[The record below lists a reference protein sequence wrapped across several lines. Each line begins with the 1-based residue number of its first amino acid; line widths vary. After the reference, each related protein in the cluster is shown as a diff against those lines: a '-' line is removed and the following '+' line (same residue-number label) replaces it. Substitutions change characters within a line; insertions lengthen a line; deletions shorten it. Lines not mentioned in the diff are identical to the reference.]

1 MSLETKDKI
10 LNALKDF
17 SKGKLFDNSIALFKA
32 LGYKTERQ
40 NKLSRNNYKG
50 FLEEIPGASQNLNSN
65 KALTYNWLSIELL
78 FQLTQTEMSRQ
89 SFLFDT
95 GKVDNTIIEAY
106 LFFAIE
112 LKEIDYT
119 RTQLSDIT
127 RELNKV
133 FSMPV
138 MVLFKHGK
146 TLTLSVI
153 KRRLHKR
160 DGSKDVLEKITLI
173 KDINIA
179 EPHRA
184 HIEILYDLSFDKLQS
199 DYEFRNFVEL
209 HNAWQKTLDSSEL
222 NKRFYKELAN
232 WYFWAV
238 DNVEFPDDVEK
249 DREKRNST
257 NVIRMLTRLIFV
269 WFLKEKDNLIP
280 DELFDK
286 KKLDK
291 LLDYKDKNNST
302 YYKAILQN
310 LFFATLNTEMNKDVP
325 DNRTFIKRQF
335 GIQEFYRYE
344 RFFKDKEAAL
354 KLFENIPF
362 LNGGL
367 FENLDKY
374 VGEANEQRIDCFSNN
389 RKNEERLSVPD
400 FLFFETEKSY
410 DKLNKIYDTNNKK
423 YVVRGLLE
431 ILNKYKFTIHENT
444 PIEEEIALD
453 PELLGK
459 VFENLLASY
468 NEETKTT
475 ARKLTGSFYT
485 PREVVNYMVEESLI
499 AYLLPVI
506 TRNEKNN
513 SDDKINWALSNTNE
527 ERIRDLFSYN
537 ENEPDFSEQE
547 KSILIE
553 AIDNCKIIDPACGS
567 GAFPM
572 GILHKIVFILGKLDP
587 HNERWMQRQI
597 DKVYEIPDTTLHDNL
612 KTEIE
617 KAFNENFNDYGRK
630 LYLIENCIYGV
641 DIQPIAVQIAK
652 LRFFISLI
660 VDQKVNRKAK
670 NLGIR
675 PLPNLE
681 TKFVAGNT
689 LIGIERPHQ
698 MSLRNAEID
707 VKEKQL
713 RDVRERHFNARTPA
727 TKKKYRERDKE
738 LRKELANLLE
748 SDGFK
753 PEATRLMASWDPY
766 DQNKFAGFFDSEWM
780 FGLQKG
786 FDVVIGNPPYI
797 SIANL
802 PANTST
808 ELSKQ
813 NYDTFSKGA
822 DLYCLFYERGLKI
835 LKPNGILTYISS
847 NRFCFTNYGDRLREY
862 LSNRNITELIN
873 FNEIDVFESAN
884 VGSIVAVIQNSKPD
898 SNPILIFEAKS
909 VDAISKIH
917 SEKKYSSKEY
927 YKKDQWSFDENHI
940 QKLKKTIESK
950 GVGFAKR
957 KGILINRGVTTGAN
971 AIFIIPTSIKEKLC
985 DEHPSSEEIIKP
997 VLRGRDVKRY
1007 YLQWTGD
1014 WIIFTRRGTN
1024 IEKYPAIKK
1033 YLYQFKNELE
1043 PGVGRKQGN
1052 YKWFEIQDNTAFYPE
1067 FEKRKLI
1074 WTRLSNVNAFAIST
1088 EKEFSLDSTSF
1099 AVGENLEYLSS
1110 VLNSKIAFFYFKLG
1124 SVIWGK
1130 DGIKWFGKYFDSI
1143 PIPVISKEEQKP
1155 FENLVNYILLAHEL
1169 LNSESKREIITKQ
1182 FEEVIDGMVNELFFE
1197 SSIKEANASIIDL
1210 VKNQITDISGVKGK
1224 VEKQKL
1230 IEMVYKK
1237 ISEPNSEIRNRIIK
1251 QNIAVE
1257 EIKLINQNLNLQAGD
1272 YSEDIDS
1279 EF

>member
-10 LNALKDF
+10 QNALKDF
-17 SKGKLFDNSIALFKA
+17 SKGKLFDNSIGLFKA

-40 NKLSRNNYKG
+40 SKLSRNNYKG
-50 FLEEIPGASQNLNSN
+50 FLEEIPGAPQNLNAT
-65 KALTYNWLSIELL
+65 KALTANWLSIELL

-138 MVLFKHGK
+138 MVLFKHDK

-199 DYEFRNFVEL
+199 DFEFRNFVEL

-280 DELFDK
+280 DELFNK

-367 FENLDKY
+367 FENLDKN

-410 DKLNKIYDTNNKK
+410 DKLNKIYDTSNKK

-485 PREVVNYMVEESLI
+485 PREVVNYMVEESLM
-499 AYLLPVI
+499 AYLNNYLA
-506 TRNEKNN
+506 EKNIEN
-513 SDDKINWALSNTNE
+513 LEAKL
-527 ERIRDLFSYN
+527 RDLFSYN
-537 ENEPDFSEQE
+537 ENEPQFTE
-547 KSILIE
+547 KEKNILIE
-553 AIDNCKIIDPACGS
+553 AIDTCKIVDPACGS
-567 GAFPM
+567 GAYPM
-572 GILHKIVFILGKLDP
+572 GILHKMVFILGKLDQ

-597 DKVYEIPDTTLHDNL
+597 DKVYDIPDTTLHENL
-612 KTEIE
+612 KAEIE

-689 LIGIERPHQ
+689 LIGIERPKH
-698 MSLRNAEID
+698 MSLRNSAID
-707 VKEKQL
+707 DKEKLL

-727 TKKKYRERDKE
+727 TKKKYREKDKE
-738 LRKELANLLE
+738 LRKELADLLE

-766 DQNKFAGFFDSEWM
+766 DQNKSAGFFDNEWM
-780 FGLQKG
+780 YGITKG
-786 FDVVIGNPPYI
+786 FDIIIGNPPYV
-797 SIANL
+797 SI
-802 PANTST
+802 
-808 ELSKQ
+808 Q
-813 NYDTFSKGA
+813 RMDDTDALRKGKFETFEKTG
-822 DLYCLFYERGLKI
+822 DLYSLFYEQGINLLK
-835 LKPNGILTYISS
+835 NGGTLCYITS
-847 NRFCFTNYGDRLREY
+847 NKWINANYGK
-862 LSNRNITELIN
+862 STRNFFITKTNPLVLID
-873 FNEIDVFESAN
+873 FAKVKIFESATVFVN
-884 VGSIVAVIQNSKPD
+884 ILLTQKAKNHNQLLACAIEGDKIPEGDLRDYFDNNKFELKNLDDGIWKVSNAAANITNAVIEQ
-898 SNPILIFEAKS
+898 
-909 VDAISKIH
+909 
-917 SEKKYSSKEY
+917 
-927 YKKDQWSFDENHI
+927 
-940 QKLKKTIESK
+940 
-950 GVGFAKR
+950 
-957 KGILINRGVTTGAN
+957 KGIALSKWKDITIFRGITSGYNDAFH
-971 AIFIIPTSIKEKLC
+971 ISSIQRDSFIEKNKQS
-985 DEHPSSEEIIKP
+985 DSIIKP
-997 VLRGRDVKRY
+997 ILRGKDIKR
-1007 YLQWTGD
+1007 W
-1014 WIIFTRRGTN
+1014 N
-1024 IEKYPAIKK
+1024 
-1033 YLYQFKNELE
+1033 YQFADWYIL
-1043 PGVGRKQGN
+1043 
-1052 YKWFEIQDNTAFYPE
+1052 NTHNGLKGKLNRVDVVKDYPE
-1067 FEKRKLI
+1067 IYKHLKTFLPEVQERQDQGFH
-1074 WTRLSNVNAFAIST
+1074 WTNLRDCAFLLEFDEPKIVWIEISDRANYAYDESGMFLT
-1088 EKEFSLDSTSF
+1088 NSAYFMTGKHLKYIL
-1099 AVGENLEYLSS
+1099 A
-1110 VLNSKIAFFYFKLG
+1110 VLNSKVADYYFIQITATIAGGRKRYTGQYVERVPVPQIAEKEEEPFNKVVDYILFLKSGETNQEVRQACNYFESILETMVYELYFEDEVKVAGCEIIKHVKKLPVLKSSKQALEQLLAIYKETSDKDNPIRNSVFYVNK
-1124 SVIWGK
+1124 
-1130 DGIKWFGKYFDSI
+1130 
-1143 PIPVISKEEQKP
+1143 IPVIQ
-1155 FENLVNYILLAHEL
+1155 
-1169 LNSESKREIITKQ
+1169 EIEDS
-1182 FEEVIDGMVNELFFE
+1182 F
-1197 SSIKEANASIIDL
+1197 S
-1210 VKNQITDISGVKGK
+1210 KGK
-1224 VEKQKL
+1224 
-1230 IEMVYKK
+1230 
-1237 ISEPNSEIRNRIIK
+1237 
-1251 QNIAVE
+1251 
-1257 EIKLINQNLNLQAGD
+1257 
-1272 YSEDIDS
+1272 
-1279 EF
+1279 

>member
-10 LNALKDF
+10 QNALKDF
-17 SKGKLFDNSIALFKA
+17 SKGKLFDNSIGLFKA

-40 NKLSRNNYKG
+40 SKLSRNNYKG
-50 FLEEIPGASQNLNSN
+50 FLEEIPGAPQNLNAT
-65 KALTYNWLSIELL
+65 KALTANWLSIELL

-138 MVLFKHGK
+138 MVLFKHDK

-199 DYEFRNFVEL
+199 DFEFRNFVEL

-280 DELFDK
+280 DELFNK

-367 FENLDKY
+367 FENLDKN

-410 DKLNKIYDTNNKK
+410 DKLNKIYDTSNKK

-485 PREVVNYMVEESLI
+485 PREVVNYMVEESLM
-499 AYLLPVI
+499 AYLNNYLA
-506 TRNEKNN
+506 EKNIEN
-513 SDDKINWALSNTNE
+513 LEAKL
-527 ERIRDLFSYN
+527 RDLFSYN
-537 ENEPDFSEQE
+537 ENEPQFTE
-547 KSILIE
+547 KEKNILIE
-553 AIDNCKIIDPACGS
+553 AIDTCKIVDPACGS
-567 GAFPM
+567 GAYPM
-572 GILHKIVFILGKLDP
+572 GILHKMVFILGKLDQ

-597 DKVYEIPDTTLHDNL
+597 DKVYDIPDTTLHENL
-612 KTEIE
+612 KAEIE

-689 LIGIERPHQ
+689 LIGIERPKQ
-698 MSLRNAEID
+698 MSLRNSAID
-707 VKEKQL
+707 DKEKLL

-727 TKKKYRERDKE
+727 TKKKYREKDKE
-738 LRKELANLLE
+738 LRKELADLLE

-766 DQNKFAGFFDSEWM
+766 DQNKSAGFFDNEWM
-780 FGLQKG
+780 YGITKG
-786 FDVVIGNPPYI
+786 FDIIIGNPPYV
-797 SIANL
+797 SI
-802 PANTST
+802 
-808 ELSKQ
+808 Q
-813 NYDTFSKGA
+813 RMDDTDALRKGKFETFEKTG
-822 DLYCLFYERGLKI
+822 DLYSLFYEQGINLLK
-835 LKPNGILTYISS
+835 NGGTLCYITS
-847 NRFCFTNYGDRLREY
+847 NKWINANYGK
-862 LSNRNITELIN
+862 STRNFFITKTNPLVLID
-873 FNEIDVFESAN
+873 FAKVKIFESATVFVN
-884 VGSIVAVIQNSKPD
+884 ILLTQKAKNHNQLLACAIEGDKIPEGDLRDYFDNNKFELKNLDDGIWKVSNAAANITNAVIEQ
-898 SNPILIFEAKS
+898 
-909 VDAISKIH
+909 
-917 SEKKYSSKEY
+917 
-927 YKKDQWSFDENHI
+927 
-940 QKLKKTIESK
+940 
-950 GVGFAKR
+950 
-957 KGILINRGVTTGAN
+957 KGIALSKWKDITIFRGITSGYNDAFH
-971 AIFIIPTSIKEKLC
+971 ISSIQRDSFIEKNKQS
-985 DEHPSSEEIIKP
+985 DSIIKP
-997 VLRGRDVKRY
+997 ILRGKDIKR
-1007 YLQWTGD
+1007 W
-1014 WIIFTRRGTN
+1014 N
-1024 IEKYPAIKK
+1024 
-1033 YLYQFKNELE
+1033 YQFADWYIL
-1043 PGVGRKQGN
+1043 
-1052 YKWFEIQDNTAFYPE
+1052 NTHNGLKGKLNRVDVVKDYPE
-1067 FEKRKLI
+1067 IYKHLKTFLPEVQERQDQGFH
-1074 WTRLSNVNAFAIST
+1074 WTNLRDCAFLLEFDEPKIVWIEISDRANYAYDESGMFLT
-1088 EKEFSLDSTSF
+1088 NSAYFMTGKHLKYIL
-1099 AVGENLEYLSS
+1099 A
-1110 VLNSKIAFFYFKLG
+1110 VLNSKVADYYFIQITATIAGGRKRYTGQYVERVPVPQIAEKEEEPFNKVVDYILFLKSGETNQEVRQACNYFESILETMVYELYFEDEVKVAGCEIIKHVKKLPVLKSSKQALEQLLAIYKETSDKDNPIRNSVFYVNK
-1124 SVIWGK
+1124 
-1130 DGIKWFGKYFDSI
+1130 
-1143 PIPVISKEEQKP
+1143 IPVIQ
-1155 FENLVNYILLAHEL
+1155 
-1169 LNSESKREIITKQ
+1169 EIEDS
-1182 FEEVIDGMVNELFFE
+1182 F
-1197 SSIKEANASIIDL
+1197 S
-1210 VKNQITDISGVKGK
+1210 KGK
-1224 VEKQKL
+1224 
-1230 IEMVYKK
+1230 
-1237 ISEPNSEIRNRIIK
+1237 
-1251 QNIAVE
+1251 
-1257 EIKLINQNLNLQAGD
+1257 
-1272 YSEDIDS
+1272 
-1279 EF
+1279 

>member
-10 LNALKDF
+10 QNALKDF
-17 SKGKLFDNSIALFKA
+17 SKGKLFDNSIGLFKA

-40 NKLSRNNYKG
+40 SKLSRNNYKG
-50 FLEEIPGASQNLNSN
+50 FLEEIPGASQNLNAT
-65 KALTYNWLSIELL
+65 KALTDNWLSVELL

-199 DYEFRNFVEL
+199 DFEFRNFVEL

-280 DELFDK
+280 DDLFNK

-325 DNRTFIKRQF
+325 DNRTFVKRQF

-354 KLFENIPF
+354 QLFENIPF

-367 FENLDKY
+367 FENLDKN

-410 DKLNKIYDTNNKK
+410 DKLNKIYDTSNKK

-485 PREVVNYMVEESLI
+485 PREVVNYMVEESLM
-499 AYLLPVI
+499 AYLNNYLV
-506 TRNEKNN
+506 EK
-513 SDDKINWALSNTNE
+513 KIENLEAKL
-527 ERIRDLFSYN
+527 RDLFSYN
-537 ENEPDFSEQE
+537 ENEPQFTE
-547 KSILIE
+547 KEKNILIE
-553 AIDNCKIIDPACGS
+553 AIDTCKIVDPACGS
-567 GAFPM
+567 GAYPM
-572 GILHKIVFILGKLDP
+572 GILHKMVFILGKLDQ

-597 DKVYEIPDTTLHDNL
+597 DKVYDIPDTTLHENL
-612 KTEIE
+612 KAEIE

-689 LIGIERPHQ
+689 LIGIERPKQ
-698 MSLRNAEID
+698 MSLRNSAID
-707 VKEKQL
+707 DKEKLL

-738 LRKELANLLE
+738 LRKELADLLE

-766 DQNKFAGFFDSEWM
+766 DQNKSAGFFDNEWM
-780 FGLQKG
+780 YGITKG
-786 FDVVIGNPPYI
+786 FDIIIGNPPYV
-797 SIANL
+797 SIQLMDETDAL
-802 PANTST
+802 RKGKF
-808 ELSKQ
+808 E
-813 NYDTFSKGA
+813 TFEKTG
-822 DLYCLFYERGLKI
+822 DLYSLFYEQGINLLK
-835 LKPNGILTYISS
+835 NGGTLCYITS
-847 NRFCFTNYGDRLREY
+847 NKWINANYGKSTRNFFITKTNPLVLIDFAKVKIFESATVFVNILLTQKAKNHNQLLACAIEGDKIPEGDLREY
-862 LSNRNITELIN
+862 FDNNKFELKNLDDGIWKVSNAEANIT
-873 FNEIDVFESAN
+873 
-884 VGSIVAVIQNSKPD
+884 
-898 SNPILIFEAKS
+898 
-909 VDAISKIH
+909 
-917 SEKKYSSKEY
+917 
-927 YKKDQWSFDENHI
+927 
-940 QKLKKTIESK
+940 
-950 GVGFAKR
+950 
-957 KGILINRGVTTGAN
+957 N
-971 AIFIIPTSIKEKLC
+971 AIIEEKGTILKDWKDVKLYAGIKSGLNDAFHITSEQRDFFVKENKKS
-985 DEHPSSEEIIKP
+985 DSIIKP
-997 VLRGRDVKRY
+997 LLRGKDIKR
-1007 YLQWTGD
+1007 W
-1014 WIIFTRRGTN
+1014 N
-1024 IEKYPAIKK
+1024 
-1033 YLYQFKNELE
+1033 YQFADWYIL
-1043 PGVGRKQGN
+1043 
-1052 YKWFEIQDNTAFYPE
+1052 NTHNGLKGKINRVDVVKDYPE
-1067 FEKRKLI
+1067 IYEHLKTFVPEVQERQDQGFHWTNLRDCAFLLEFEYPKI
-1074 WTRLSNVNAFAIST
+1074 VWIEISDRANYAYDESGMFLT
-1088 EKEFSLDSTSF
+1088 NSAYFMTGKHLKYIL
-1099 AVGENLEYLSS
+1099 A
-1110 VLNSKIAFFYFKLG
+1110 VLNSKVADYYFFQITATIAGGRKRYTGQYVERVPVPQIAEKEEEPFNKVVDYILFLKSGETNQEVRQACNYFESILETMVYELYFEDAVKAAGCEIIKYIKTLPVFKSGKQALDQLLSIYKETSDKNNPIRNSVFYVNK
-1124 SVIWGK
+1124 
-1130 DGIKWFGKYFDSI
+1130 
-1143 PIPVISKEEQKP
+1143 IPVIQEIEDSFSK
-1155 FENLVNYILLAHEL
+1155 
-1169 LNSESKREIITKQ
+1169 SK
-1182 FEEVIDGMVNELFFE
+1182 
-1197 SSIKEANASIIDL
+1197 
-1210 VKNQITDISGVKGK
+1210 
-1224 VEKQKL
+1224 
-1230 IEMVYKK
+1230 
-1237 ISEPNSEIRNRIIK
+1237 
-1251 QNIAVE
+1251 
-1257 EIKLINQNLNLQAGD
+1257 
-1272 YSEDIDS
+1272 
-1279 EF
+1279 

>member
-10 LNALKDF
+10 QNALKDF
-17 SKGKLFDNSIALFKA
+17 SKGKLFDNSIGLFNA

-40 NKLSRNNYKG
+40 SKLSRNNYKG
-50 FLEEIPGASQNLNSN
+50 FLEEIPGASQNLNAT
-65 KALTYNWLSIELL
+65 KALTDNWLSIELL

-173 KDINIA
+173 KDINIT

-199 DYEFRNFVEL
+199 DFEFRNFVEL

-257 NVIRMLTRLIFV
+257 NVIRLLTRLIFV
-269 WFLKEKDNLIP
+269 WFVKEKDGLIP
-280 DELFDK
+280 DDLFNK

-291 LLDYKDKNNST
+291 ILDYKDKTGST

-325 DNRTFIKRQF
+325 NNRTFIKRQY

-344 RFFKDKEAAL
+344 RFFKDKDAAP

-367 FENLDKY
+367 FENLDKF
-374 VGEANEQRIDCFSNN
+374 VGEPNEQRIDCFSN
-389 RKNEERLSVPD
+389 KKDNEARISVPD
-400 FLFFETEKSY
+400 YLFFETEKEY
-410 DKLNKIYDTNNKK
+410 ENLNKVYDTKGKK
-423 YVVRGLLE
+423 YLVKGLIE

-485 PREVVNYMVEESLI
+485 PRDIVDYMVEESLMK
-499 AYLLPVI
+499 YLENILQAKGVQNVTTKLKDLFKYTANEPQF
-506 TRNEKNN
+506 NEK
-513 SDDKINWALSNTNE
+513 
-527 ERIRDLFSYN
+527 
-537 ENEPDFSEQE
+537 E
-547 KSILIE
+547 KNILIE
-553 AIDNCKIIDPACGS
+553 AIDNCKILDPACGS
-567 GAFPM
+567 GAYPM
-572 GILHKIVFILGKLDP
+572 GILHKMVFILSKLDP

-597 DKVYEIPDTTLHDNL
+597 DKVYEIPDSTLHENL
-612 KTEIE
+612 KSEIE

-660 VDQKVNRKAK
+660 VDQKVNKNGR

-681 TKFVAGNT
+681 TKFVAANT
-689 LIGIERPHQ
+689 LIGIDRPKQ
-698 MSLRNAEID
+698 MTLRNPAID
-707 VKEKQL
+707 QKEVQL
-713 RDVRERHFNARTPA
+713 KDVRERHFNARTPA

-738 LRKELANLLE
+738 LRKELAELLE
-748 SDGFK
+748 QDGFK
-753 PEATRLMASWDPY
+753 PEATELMAGWDPY
-766 DQNKFAGFFDSEWM
+766 DQNKSAGFFDNEWM
-780 FGLQKG
+780 FGLLKG
-786 FDVVIGNPPYI
+786 FDIIIGNPPYV
-797 SIANL
+797 SIQRMEDTRAL
-802 PANTST
+802 KKA
-808 ELSKQ
+808 
-813 NYDTFSKGA
+813 NYDTFEKTG
-822 DLYCLFYERGLKI
+822 DLYSLFYEQGMNLLRD
-835 LKPNGILTYISS
+835 NGILCYITS
-847 NRFCFTNYGDRLREY
+847 NKWINANYGKSTRKYFATKTNPLILIDFAKVKIFESATVFVNILINEKAKNKNQLWACAIQGVHLPETDLREY
-862 LSNRNITELIN
+862 FEANKFELKDLNEGIWKVSNDEANKINSVIDGIGSPLSQWNDVRFFRGITTGLNEAFHIDADKKKLI
-873 FNEIDVFESAN
+873 VS
-884 VGSIVAVIQNSKPD
+884 QNSKSSEYIKPLLRGKD
-898 SNPILIFEAKS
+898 IKRWSYKYEDLYMLFIPWHFPLHKDTGITNASQVAEKNFKS
-909 VDAISKIH
+909 DYPEIYNHLS
-917 SEKKYSSKEY
+917 Y
-927 YKKDQWSFDENHI
+927 YKEALSSRNQTE
-940 QKLKKTIESK
+940 T
-950 GVGFAKR
+950 
-957 KGILINRGVTTGAN
+957 GIRYEWYALQRYGAD
-971 AIFIIPTSIKEKLC
+971 FW
-985 DEHPSSEEIIKP
+985 
-997 VLRGRDVKRY
+997 
-1007 YLQWTGD
+1007 Q
-1014 WIIFTRRGTN
+1014 
-1024 IEKYPAIKK
+1024 
-1033 YLYQFKNELE
+1033 
-1043 PGVGRKQGN
+1043 
-1052 YKWFEIQDNTAFYPE
+1052 E
-1067 FEKRKLI
+1067 FEQPKI
-1074 WTRLSNVNAFAIST
+1074 VWIEISDRANYAYDET
-1088 EKEFSLDSTSF
+1088 GMFLTNSAYFMTGKHLKYIL
-1099 AVGENLEYLSS
+1099 A
-1110 VLNSKIAFFYFKLG
+1110 VLNSKVADYYFFQITATIAGGRKRYTG
-1124 SVIWGK
+1124 QYVERVPVPQIPEK
-1130 DGIKWFGKYFDSI
+1130 D
-1143 PIPVISKEEQKP
+1143 EEP
-1155 FENLVNYILLAHEL
+1155 FNKIVDYILLLKENEHNQEARQAYNYFESVLEAMVYEL
-1169 LNSESKREIITKQ
+1169 YFTDAVKEAGHEIIKHVTKLP
-1182 FEEVIDGMVNELFFE
+1182 N
-1197 SSIKEANASIIDL
+1197 
-1210 VKNQITDISGVKGK
+1210 VKKGK
-1224 VEKQKL
+1224 QAVAHILE
-1230 IEMVYKK
+1230 IYNEVSKK
-1237 ISEPNSEIRNRIIK
+1237 SHPIRNSSFYITSVPVVKEI
-1251 QNIAVE
+1251 E
-1257 EIKLINQNLNLQAGD
+1257 ESFQKASSKG
-1272 YSEDIDS
+1272 
-1279 EF
+1279 

>member
-1 MSLETKDKI
+1 MSTDIKQNI
-10 LNALKDF
+10 STALQGF
-17 SKGKLFDNSIALFKA
+17 SEGNLFDNAIKLFSS

-40 NKLSRNNYKG
+40 SRLSKNTYKG
-50 FLEEIPGASQNLNSN
+50 FIEDFPTASGKMNLK
-65 KALTYNWLSIELL
+65 KALPEQWKAIELL
-78 FQLTQTEMSRQ
+78 FQLTQTEMTRQ

-95 GKVDNTIIEAY
+95 GKVDNAIIEAY

-112 LKEIDYT
+112 LTGSDYT

-133 FSMPV
+133 YSMPV
-138 MVLFKHGK
+138 MVLFKYGNQ
-146 TLTLSVI
+146 LTLSVI
-153 KRRLHKR
+153 KRRLHKK
-160 DGSKDVLEKITLI
+160 DESKDVLEKVTLI
-173 KDINIA
+173 KDISIE

-184 HIEILYDLSFDKLQS
+184 HIEILFDLSFDKLQS
-199 DYEFRNFVEL
+199 DFEFRNFVEL

-280 DELFDK
+280 DELFNK

-325 DNRTFIKRQF
+325 DNRTFVKRQY

-367 FENLDKY
+367 FENLDKN

-410 DKLNKIYDTNNKK
+410 DKLNKIYDTSNKK

-499 AYLLPVI
+499 AYLKNVL
-506 TRNEKNN
+506 TEKGIE
-513 SDDKINWALSNTNE
+513 DVE
-527 ERIRDLFSYN
+527 EKLRDLFSYN
-537 ENEPDFSEQE
+537 ENEPQFTE
-547 KSILIE
+547 KEKNILIE
-553 AIDNCKIIDPACGS
+553 AIDTCKIVDPACGS
-567 GAFPM
+567 GAYPM
-572 GILHKIVFILGKLDP
+572 GILHKMVFILSKLDP

-597 DKVYEIPDTTLHDNL
+597 DKVYDIPDTTLHDNL
-612 KTEIE
+612 IAEIK
-617 KAFNENFNDYGRK
+617 KAFNENYNDYGRK

-681 TKFVAGNT
+681 TKFVAANT
-689 LIGIERPHQ
+689 LIGIERPNQ
-698 MSLRNAEID
+698 LSLRNADID

-713 RDVRERHFNARTPA
+713 HSVRERHFNARTPA

-738 LRKELANLLE
+738 LRKDLADLLE
-748 SDGFK
+748 IDGFK

-786 FDVVIGNPPYI
+786 FDVVIGNPPYGIVFDNKIKEVYESRYPTFKRNNDIYVAFFEASYSLLSKSGILNFITPNTYLNGDYFKVLRNFLREKAIIHQIVDFKNSKIFQDPTVFVSI
-797 SIANL
+797 SILQKAKQIKL
-802 PANTST
+802 PYDSLIKISNEDFT
-808 ELSKQ
+808 ETEQKYFSISEVNDAPFKPSNFLIDKIFSDNNENKYFLMDEMFFVKDVGF
-813 NYDTFSKGA
+813 NYWSIGKGKKR
-822 DLYCLFYERGLKI
+822 DGDSI
-835 LKPNGILTYISS
+835 
-847 NRFCFTNYGDRLREY
+847 GDR
-862 LSNRNITELIN
+862 
-873 FNEIDVFESAN
+873 
-884 VGSIVAVIQNSKPD
+884 
-898 SNPILIFEAKS
+898 ILYSGERKS
-909 VDAISKIH
+909 
-917 SEKKYSSKEY
+917 
-927 YKKDQWSFDENHI
+927 KKDKSF
-940 QKLKKTIESK
+940 LKGK
-950 GVGFAKR
+950 
-957 KGILINRGVTTGAN
+957 
-971 AIFIIPTSIKEKLC
+971 
-985 DEHPSSEEIIKP
+985 
-997 VLRGRDVKRY
+997 
-1007 YLQWTGD
+1007 
-1014 WIIFTRRGTN
+1014 N
-1024 IEKYPAIKK
+1024 IEKYIYSEANN
-1033 YLYQFKNELE
+1033 YLRHDFEDYLE
-1043 PGVGRKQGN
+1043 SGVDVFRYSANFLEVAPKIIYRQTSN
-1052 YKWFEIQDNTAFYPE
+1052 RIIAAVDFEQNLCDKTVHVIVP
-1067 FEKRKLI
+1067 K
-1074 WTRLSNVNAFAIST
+1074 T
-1088 EKEFSLDSTSF
+1088 ESE
-1099 AVGENLEYLSS
+1099 S
-1110 VLNSKIAFFYFKLG
+1110 VLY
-1124 SVIWGK
+1124 
-1130 DGIKWFGKYFDSI
+1130 
-1143 PIPVISKEEQKP
+1143 
-1155 FENLVNYILLAHEL
+1155 LLAL
-1169 LNSESKREIITKQ
+1169 LNSQLFDYFYKDISQELEGRTFAQVKTTYIKKLPVIKLDKQIKAIIENIVFYIIALKKSKNESNNY
-1182 FEEVIDGMVNELFFE
+1182 FERLIDAIVYELYFPESIKAANAEVIE
-1197 SSIKEANASIIDL
+1197 L
-1210 VKNQITDISGVKGK
+1210 VKKQIPS
-1224 VEKQKL
+1224 
-1230 IEMVYKK
+1230 
-1237 ISEPNSEIRNRIIK
+1237 ISEIKDEQEKLKVIEKVFKKLNESNNEIRNRIIK

-1257 EIKLINQNLNLQAGD
+1257 EVKLINQSLSKHAHTADTPEEL
-1272 YSEDIDS
+1272 
-1279 EF
+1279 

>member
-1 MSLETKDKI
+1 MSLEVKI
-10 LNALKDF
+10 SIESAIKGF
-17 SKGKLFDNSIALFKA
+17 SQNSLYDNSISLFKS
-32 LGYKTERQ
+32 LGYKTDRQ
-40 NKLSRNNYKG
+40 SRLRKNSYKG
-50 FLEEIPGASQNLNSN
+50 FINDFPIAEQKLNYKN
-65 KALTYNWLSIELL
+65 ALVDNWDSIELL
-78 FQLTQTEMSRQ
+78 FQITQSEMTRQ

-95 GKVDNTIIEAY
+95 GKIDNTIIEAY

-112 LKEIDYT
+112 LKPKGEEYK
-119 RTQLSDIT
+119 RKELSDIS
-127 RELNKV
+127 REINKV

-138 MVLFKHGK
+138 MILFKYENH
-146 TLTLSVI
+146 LTLSVI

-160 DGSKDVLEKITLI
+160 DESKDVLEKVTLI
-173 KDINIA
+173 KDINI
-179 EPHRA
+179 ETPHRA

-199 DYEFRNFVEL
+199 DFEFRNFVEL
-209 HNAWQKTLDSSEL
+209 HSAWQKTLDSSEL

-238 DNVEFPDDVEK
+238 DTVEFPDEIEK
-249 DREKRNST
+249 NREKRNSI

-280 DELFDK
+280 DELFNK

-291 LLDYKDKNNST
+291 ILDYKDKTGST

-310 LFFATLNTEMNKDVP
+310 LFFATLNTEMSKDVP
-325 DNRTFIKRQF
+325 DNRTFIKRQY
-335 GIQEFYRYE
+335 GVQEFYRYQ
-344 RFFKDKEAAL
+344 RFFKDNDAAL

-367 FENLDKY
+367 FENLDKN
-374 VGEANEQRIDCFSNN
+374 VGETHEQRIDCFSNN
-389 RKNEERLSVPD
+389 RKNEERLIVPD
-400 FLFFETEKSY
+400 YLFFETEKQY
-410 DKLNKIYDTNNKK
+410 DKLNKIYDTTGKK

-499 AYLLPVI
+499 VYLKNVL
-506 TRNEKNN
+506 TEKGIQ
-513 SDDKINWALSNTNE
+513 DAE
-527 ERIRDLFSYN
+527 EKLRDLFSYS
-537 ENEPDFSEQE
+537 ENEPQFTDVE
-547 KSILIE
+547 KNILIE
-553 AIDNCKIIDPACGS
+553 AIDTCKIVDPACGS

-572 GILHKIVFILGKLDP
+572 GILHKMVFILGKLDP

-597 DKVYEIPDTTLHDNL
+597 DKVYDIPDTTLHDNL
-612 KTEIE
+612 KAEIV
-617 KAFNENFNDYGRK
+617 KAFKENFNDYGRK

-660 VDQKVNRKAK
+660 VDQKVNRRGK
-670 NLGIR
+670 NFGIR

-698 MSLRNAEID
+698 LSLRNAQID

-727 TKKKYRERDKE
+727 TKKKYRERDKD
-738 LRKELANLLE
+738 LRKELAGLLE

-753 PEATRLMASWDPY
+753 PEATRLMVSWDPY

-802 PANTST
+802 PTNFSN

-813 NYDTFSKGA
+813 QYDTFSKGA
-822 DLYCLFYERGLKI
+822 DLYCLFYERGLK
-835 LKPNGILTYISS
+835 LLSPNGILTYISS
-847 NRFCFTNYGDRLREY
+847 NRFCFTNYGDGLREY
-862 LSNRNITELIN
+862 LSKKNILELIN

-898 SNPILIFEAKS
+898 
-909 VDAISKIH
+909 
-917 SEKKYSSKEY
+917 
-927 YKKDQWSFDENHI
+927 
-940 QKLKKTIESK
+940 
-950 GVGFAKR
+950 
-957 KGILINRGVTTGAN
+957 
-971 AIFIIPTSIKEKLC
+971 
-985 DEHPSSEEIIKP
+985 EIGRASC
-997 VLRGRDVKRY
+997 RGRV
-1007 YLQWTGD
+1007 
-1014 WIIFTRRGTN
+1014 
-1024 IEKYPAIKK
+1024 
-1033 YLYQFKNELE
+1033 
-1043 PGVGRKQGN
+1043 
-1052 YKWFEIQDNTAFYPE
+1052 
-1067 FEKRKLI
+1067 
-1074 WTRLSNVNAFAIST
+1074 
-1088 EKEFSLDSTSF
+1088 
-1099 AVGENLEYLSS
+1099 
-1110 VLNSKIAFFYFKLG
+1110 
-1124 SVIWGK
+1124 
-1130 DGIKWFGKYFDSI
+1130 
-1143 PIPVISKEEQKP
+1143 
-1155 FENLVNYILLAHEL
+1155 
-1169 LNSESKREIITKQ
+1169 
-1182 FEEVIDGMVNELFFE
+1182 
-1197 SSIKEANASIIDL
+1197 
-1210 VKNQITDISGVKGK
+1210 
-1224 VEKQKL
+1224 
-1230 IEMVYKK
+1230 
-1237 ISEPNSEIRNRIIK
+1237 
-1251 QNIAVE
+1251 
-1257 EIKLINQNLNLQAGD
+1257 
-1272 YSEDIDS
+1272 
-1279 EF
+1279 

>member
-10 LNALKDF
+10 QNALKDF
-17 SKGKLFDNSIALFKA
+17 SKGKLFENSIGLFKA

-40 NKLSRNNYKG
+40 SKLSKNNYKG
-50 FLEEIPGASQNLNSN
+50 FLEEIPGASQNLNAT
-65 KALTYNWLSIELL
+65 KALTENWLSVELL

-184 HIEILYDLSFDKLQS
+184 HIEILYDLSFDKLHS
-199 DYEFRNFVEL
+199 DFEFRNFVEL

-280 DELFDK
+280 DELFNK

-367 FENLDKY
+367 FENLDKN

-410 DKLNKIYDTNNKK
+410 DKLNKIYDTSNKK

-485 PREVVNYMVEESLI
+485 PREVVNYMVEESLM
-499 AYLLPVI
+499 AYLNNYLA
-506 TRNEKNN
+506 EKNIEN
-513 SDDKINWALSNTNE
+513 LEAKL
-527 ERIRDLFSYN
+527 RDLFSYN
-537 ENEPDFSEQE
+537 ENEPQFTE
-547 KSILIE
+547 KEKNILIE
-553 AIDNCKIIDPACGS
+553 AIDTCKIVDPACGS
-567 GAFPM
+567 GAYPM
-572 GILHKIVFILGKLDP
+572 GILHKMVFILGKLDQ

-597 DKVYEIPDTTLHDNL
+597 DKVYDIPDTTLHENL
-612 KTEIE
+612 KAEIK

-689 LIGIERPHQ
+689 LIGIERPKQ
-698 MSLRNAEID
+698 MSLRNSAID
-707 VKEKQL
+707 DKEKLL

-738 LRKELANLLE
+738 LRKELADLLE

-766 DQNKFAGFFDSEWM
+766 DQNKSAGFFDNEWM
-780 FGLQKG
+780 YGITKG
-786 FDVVIGNPPYI
+786 FDIIIGNPPYV
-797 SIANL
+797 SI
-802 PANTST
+802 
-808 ELSKQ
+808 Q
-813 NYDTFSKGA
+813 RMDDTDALRKGKFETFEKTG
-822 DLYCLFYERGLKI
+822 DLYSLFYEQGINLLK
-835 LKPNGILTYISS
+835 NGGTLCYITS
-847 NRFCFTNYGDRLREY
+847 NKWINANYGKSTRNFFITKTNPLILIDFAKVRIFESATVFVNILLTQKAKNQNQLLACAIEGDKIPEGDLREY
-862 LSNRNITELIN
+862 FDNNKFELKNLDDGIWKVSNAEANETNKIIEEKGTILKDWKDVKLYAGIKSGLNDAFHITSEQRDFFVKEN
-873 FNEIDVFESAN
+873 KKS
-884 VGSIVAVIQNSKPD
+884 D
-898 SNPILIFEAKS
+898 S
-909 VDAISKIH
+909 
-917 SEKKYSSKEY
+917 
-927 YKKDQWSFDENHI
+927 
-940 QKLKKTIESK
+940 
-950 GVGFAKR
+950 
-957 KGILINRGVTTGAN
+957 
-971 AIFIIPTSIKEKLC
+971 
-985 DEHPSSEEIIKP
+985 IIKP
-997 VLRGRDVKRY
+997 LLRGKDIKR
-1007 YLQWTGD
+1007 W
-1014 WIIFTRRGTN
+1014 N
-1024 IEKYPAIKK
+1024 
-1033 YLYQFKNELE
+1033 YQFADWYILNIHNGLKGKLNR
-1043 PGVGRKQGN
+1043 VDVVK
-1052 YKWFEIQDNTAFYPE
+1052 DYPE
-1067 FEKRKLI
+1067 ICKHLKTFLPEVQERQDQGFH
-1074 WTRLSNVNAFAIST
+1074 WTNLRDCAFLLEFDEPKIVWIEISDRANYAYDESGMFLT
-1088 EKEFSLDSTSF
+1088 NSAYFMTGKHLKYIL
-1099 AVGENLEYLSS
+1099 A
-1110 VLNSKIAFFYFKLG
+1110 VLNSKVADYYFFQITATIAGGRKRYTGQYVGRVPVPQIAEKEEEPFNKVVDYILFLKSGETNQEVRQACNYFESILETMVYELYFEDEVKVAGCEIIKHVKKLPVLKSSKQALEQLLAIYKETSDKDNPIRNSVFYVNK
-1124 SVIWGK
+1124 
-1130 DGIKWFGKYFDSI
+1130 
-1143 PIPVISKEEQKP
+1143 IPVIQ
-1155 FENLVNYILLAHEL
+1155 
-1169 LNSESKREIITKQ
+1169 EIEDS
-1182 FEEVIDGMVNELFFE
+1182 F
-1197 SSIKEANASIIDL
+1197 S
-1210 VKNQITDISGVKGK
+1210 KGK
-1224 VEKQKL
+1224 
-1230 IEMVYKK
+1230 
-1237 ISEPNSEIRNRIIK
+1237 
-1251 QNIAVE
+1251 
-1257 EIKLINQNLNLQAGD
+1257 
-1272 YSEDIDS
+1272 
-1279 EF
+1279 

>member
-10 LNALKDF
+10 QNALKDF
-17 SKGKLFDNSIALFKA
+17 SKGKFFDNSIGLFKA

-40 NKLSRNNYKG
+40 SKLSRNNYKG
-50 FLEEIPGASQNLNSN
+50 FLEEIPGASQNLNAT
-65 KALTYNWLSIELL
+65 KALTDNWLSIELL

-199 DYEFRNFVEL
+199 DFEFRNFVEL

-280 DELFDK
+280 DELFNK

-354 KLFENIPF
+354 QLFENIPF

-367 FENLDKY
+367 FENLDKN
-374 VGEANEQRIDCFSNN
+374 VGETNEQRIDCFSNN

-410 DKLNKIYDTNNKK
+410 DKLNKIYDTSNKK

-485 PREVVNYMVEESLI
+485 PREVVNYMVEESLM
-499 AYLLPVI
+499 AYLNNYLA
-506 TRNEKNN
+506 EKNIEN
-513 SDDKINWALSNTNE
+513 LEAKL
-527 ERIRDLFSYN
+527 RDLFSYN
-537 ENEPDFSEQE
+537 ENEPQFTE
-547 KSILIE
+547 KENNILIE
-553 AIDNCKIIDPACGS
+553 AIDNCKIVDPACGS
-567 GAFPM
+567 GAYPM
-572 GILHKIVFILGKLDP
+572 GILHKMVFILGKLDP

-597 DKVYEIPDTTLHDNL
+597 DKVYDIPDSTLHENL
-612 KTEIE
+612 KAEIE

-689 LIGIERPHQ
+689 LIGIERPKQ
-698 MSLRNAEID
+698 MSLRNSAID
-707 VKEKQL
+707 DKEKLL

-738 LRKELANLLE
+738 LRKDLADLLE

-786 FDVVIGNPPYI
+786 FDVVIGNPPYFQI
-797 SIANL
+797 QKLDDRTKN
-802 PANTST
+802 
-808 ELSKQ
+808 ELIKQ
-813 NYDTFSKGA
+813 NFITYSMRG
-822 DLYCLFYERGLKI
+822 DLYELFYEKGIQI
-835 LKPNGILTYISS
+835 LKDKGFLAYITS
-847 NRFCFTNYGDRLREY
+847 NKWLRANYGK
-862 LSNRNITELIN
+862 STRNFFLTETNPLKLLD
-873 FNEIDVFESAN
+873 FGQELVFESA
-884 VGSIVAVIQNSKPD
+884 IVHSNILLVQKAKNQNS
-898 SNPILIFEAKS
+898 F
-909 VDAISKIH
+909 
-917 SEKKYSSKEY
+917 
-927 YKKDQWSFDENHI
+927 FGM
-940 QKLKKTIESK
+940 T
-950 GVGFAKR
+950 
-957 KGILINRGVTTGAN
+957 
-971 AIFIIPTSIKEKLC
+971 
-985 DEHPSSEEIIKP
+985 
-997 VLRGRDVKRY
+997 
-1007 YLQWTGD
+1007 
-1014 WIIFTRRGTN
+1014 
-1024 IEKYPAIKK
+1024 
-1033 YLYQFKNELE
+1033 FK
-1043 PGVGRKQGN
+1043 
-1052 YKWFEIQDNTAFYPE
+1052 
-1067 FEKRKLI
+1067 
-1074 WTRLSNVNAFAIST
+1074 
-1088 EKEFSLDSTSF
+1088 KEFSLNNSLHEVFEQNKVSLSGLDSEVWAITENNIGKLKSQLEGIGVKLCNWKIHISYGIKTGF
-1099 AVGENLEYLSS
+1099 NEAFIIAADVYKELSKTKKNLERIKKVVRGRDTRKYFCNDSKLWIIVSPYQRHKHIENEYPEIYSHLHQFKKDLEKRGQVTNGQHHWLELDNNPKEEYFKLFENDKIIFSEIVSSPQFHYDTTKLYPEATTFFIYGEHLKYLTAF
-1110 VLNSKIAFFYFKLG
+1110 LNSKTITFCFKTFYAGGELVGKYRYKKSFLENLPIPKPTDENESAFENIVEWIAFLKTD
-1124 SVIWGK
+1124 I
-1130 DGIKWFGKYFDSI
+1130 I
-1143 PIPVISKEEQKP
+1143 
-1155 FENLVNYILLAHEL
+1155 NYATASLLEDIVDA
-1169 LNSESKREIITKQ
+1169 
-1182 FEEVIDGMVNELFFE
+1182 MVNEVVFYN
-1197 SSIKEANASIIDL
+1197 SVKEQNALVIDL
-1210 VKNQITDISGVKGK
+1210 VKKQIPDFNQFDDEP
-1224 VEKQKL
+1224 EKLKA
-1230 IEMVYKK
+1230 IEKVYKK
-1237 ISEPNSEIRNRIIK
+1237 INESNNEIRNRIIK

-1257 EIKLINQNLNLQAGD
+1257 EVKLINQSLSKHAHTADTPEEL
-1272 YSEDIDS
+1272 
-1279 EF
+1279 

>member
-1 MSLETKDKI
+1 MSLDIKDKI
-10 LNALKDF
+10 QQAIKDF
-17 SKGKLFDNSIALFKA
+17 SKRNLFDNTLQLFSS

-40 NKLSRNNYKG
+40 SRLSKNTYRG
-50 FLEEIPGASQNLNSN
+50 FIDDFPIAKSRMNAKKILHDDW
-65 KALTYNWLSIELL
+65 KSIELV
-78 FQLTQTEMSRQ
+78 FQLTQSEMSRQ
-89 SFLFDT
+89 SFLFDS
-95 GKVDNTIIEAY
+95 GKVDNAIIEAY

-112 LKEIDYT
+112 LSGKEYT

-138 MVLFKHGK
+138 MVLFKHENS
-146 TLTLSVI
+146 LTLAVI

-160 DGSKDVLEKITLI
+160 DESKDVLEKITLI
-173 KDINIA
+173 KDISI
-179 EPHRA
+179 ETPHRA
-184 HIEILYDLSFDKLQS
+184 HIEILYDLSFEKLQS
-199 DYEFRNFVEL
+199 DFEFQNFVEL

-280 DELFDK
+280 DELFNK

-291 LLDYKDKNNST
+291 LLDYKDKKNST

-325 DNRTFIKRQF
+325 DNRTFIKRQY

-344 RFFKDKEAAL
+344 RFFKDKDAGL

-367 FENLDKY
+367 FENLDKN

-400 FLFFETEKSY
+400 FLFFETEKQY
-410 DKLNKIYDTNNKK
+410 DKLNKVYDTSNKK
-423 YVVRGLLE
+423 YVVRGILE

-485 PREVVNYMVEESLI
+485 PREVVNFMVEESLI
-499 AYLLPVI
+499 AYLKNVL
-506 TRNEKNN
+506 TEKG
-513 SDDKINWALSNTNE
+513 IE
-527 ERIRDLFSYN
+527 EVEEKLRDLFSYN
-537 ENEPDFSEQE
+537 EKEPQFTE
-547 KSILIE
+547 KEKNILIE
-553 AIDNCKIIDPACGS
+553 AIDTCKIVDPACGS
-567 GAFPM
+567 GAYPM
-572 GILHKIVFILGKLDP
+572 GILHKMVFILSKLDP

-597 DKVYEIPDTTLHDNL
+597 DKVYDIPDTTLHDNL
-612 KTEIE
+612 KAEIE

-698 MSLRNAEID
+698 MSLRNAQID

-713 RDVRERHFNARTPA
+713 RDVRERHFNARTPT

-738 LRKELANLLE
+738 LRKDLADLLE

-766 DQNKFAGFFDSEWM
+766 DQNKFAGFFDNEWM
-780 FGLQKG
+780 YGITKG
-786 FDVVIGNPPYI
+786 FDIIIGNPPYV
-797 SIANL
+797 SI
-802 PANTST
+802 
-808 ELSKQ
+808 Q
-813 NYDTFSKGA
+813 RMDDTDALRKAKFETFEKTG
-822 DLYCLFYERGLKI
+822 DLYSLFYEQGINLLK
-835 LKPNGILTYISS
+835 NGGTLCYITS
-847 NRFCFTNYGDRLREY
+847 NKWINANYGKSTRNFFITKTNPLILIDFAKVKIFESATVFVNILLTQKAKNQNNLLACAIECDKMPEGDLREY
-862 LSNRNITELIN
+862 FDNNKFELKNLDDGIWKVSNAE
-873 FNEIDVFESAN
+873 AN
-884 VGSIVAVIQNSKPD
+884 KTNAVIEQ
-898 SNPILIFEAKS
+898 
-909 VDAISKIH
+909 
-917 SEKKYSSKEY
+917 
-927 YKKDQWSFDENHI
+927 
-940 QKLKKTIESK
+940 
-950 GVGFAKR
+950 
-957 KGILINRGVTTGAN
+957 KGIALSKWKDISIYRGITSGYNEAFHITNVQRDYFINENKKSAT
-971 AIFIIPTSIKEKLC
+971 
-985 DEHPSSEEIIKP
+985 IIKP
-997 VLRGRDVKRY
+997 LLRGKDIKR
-1007 YLQWTGD
+1007 WS
-1014 WIIFTRRGTN
+1014 
-1024 IEKYPAIKK
+1024 
-1033 YLYQFKNELE
+1033 YQFADWYILNTHN
-1043 PGVGRKQGN
+1043 GVKGKLNRVDVVK
-1052 YKWFEIQDNTAFYPE
+1052 DYPE
-1067 FEKRKLI
+1067 IYEHLKQFIPEVQERQDQGFH
-1074 WTRLSNVNAFAIST
+1074 WTNLRDCAFLLEFAEPKIVWIEISDRANYAYDESGMFLT
-1088 EKEFSLDSTSF
+1088 NSAYFMTGKHLKYIL
-1099 AVGENLEYLSS
+1099 A
-1110 VLNSKIAFFYFKLG
+1110 VLNSKVADYYFFQITATIAGGRKRYTG
-1124 SVIWGK
+1124 QYVERVPVPQ
-1130 DGIKWFGKYFDSI
+1130 I
-1143 PIPVISKEEQKP
+1143 PEKEEEP
-1155 FENLVNYILLAHEL
+1155 FNKVVDYILFLKSNETNQETRQACNYFESILETMVYEL
-1169 LNSESKREIITKQ
+1169 YFNEAVKESGYEIITHIKKLPNLKSGKQ
-1182 FEEVIDGMVNELFFE
+1182 ALEQLLGIY
-1197 SSIKEANASIIDL
+1197 KETSD
-1210 VKNQITDISGVKGK
+1210 KNN
-1224 VEKQKL
+1224 
-1230 IEMVYKK
+1230 
-1237 ISEPNSEIRNRIIK
+1237 PIRNSVFFINKIPVVK
-1251 QNIAVE
+1251 
-1257 EIKLINQNLNLQAGD
+1257 EI
-1272 YSEDIDS
+1272 EDS
-1279 EF
+1279 FSKRK

>member
-1 MSLETKDKI
+1 VE
-10 LNALKDF
+10 
-17 SKGKLFDNSIALFKA
+17 
-32 LGYKTERQ
+32 
-40 NKLSRNNYKG
+40 
-50 FLEEIPGASQNLNSN
+50 
-65 KALTYNWLSIELL
+65 
-78 FQLTQTEMSRQ
+78 
-89 SFLFDT
+89 
-95 GKVDNTIIEAY
+95 KV
-106 LFFAIE
+106 
-112 LKEIDYT
+112 
-119 RTQLSDIT
+119 
-127 RELNKV
+127 
-133 FSMPV
+133 
-138 MVLFKHGK
+138 
-146 TLTLSVI
+146 
-153 KRRLHKR
+153 
-160 DGSKDVLEKITLI
+160 TLI
-173 KDINIA
+173 KDISI
-179 EPHRA
+179 ETPHRA

-199 DYEFRNFVEL
+199 DFEFRNFVEL

-238 DNVEFPDDVEK
+238 DNVEFPDDVDK

-280 DELFDK
+280 DELFNK

-291 LLDYKDKNNST
+291 ILDYKDKTGST
-302 YYKAILQN
+302 YYKAIMQN

-325 DNRTFIKRQF
+325 DNRTFVKRQF

-344 RFFKDKEAAL
+344 RFFKNKEAAL

-367 FENLDKY
+367 FENLDKN
-374 VGEANEQRIDCFSNN
+374 VGEPTEQRIDCFSNN

-400 FLFFETEKSY
+400 YLFFETEKQY
-410 DKLNKIYDTNNKK
+410 DKLNKVYDTSGKK
-423 YVVRGLLE
+423 YVVRGLIE

-499 AYLLPVI
+499 AYLKNVLI
-506 TRNEKNN
+506 EKG
-513 SDDKINWALSNTNE
+513 SKEVE
-527 ERIRDLFSYN
+527 EKLRDLFSYN
-537 ENEPDFSEQE
+537 ENEPQFTENE
-547 KSILIE
+547 KRILIE
-553 AIDNCKIIDPACGS
+553 AIDNCKIVDPACGS

-572 GILHKIVFILGKLDP
+572 GILHKMVFILGKLDP

-597 DKVYEIPDTTLHDNL
+597 DKVYDIPDTTLHDNL
-612 KTEIE
+612 KAEIE
-617 KAFNENFNDYGRK
+617 KAFKENYNDYGRK

-660 VDQKVNRKAK
+660 VDQKVDRKTK

-689 LIGIERPHQ
+689 LIGIERPKQ
-698 MSLRNAEID
+698 MTLRNAAID
-707 VKEKQL
+707 DKEKQL

-727 TKKKYRERDKE
+727 AKKKYRQRDKE
-738 LRKELANLLE
+738 LRKELADLLE
-748 SDGFK
+748 RDGFK

-766 DQNKFAGFFDSEWM
+766 DQNKFAAFFDSEWM

-802 PANTST
+802 PTNVST

-813 NYDTFSKGA
+813 NYETFSKGA
-822 DLYCLFYERGLKI
+822 DLYCLFYERGLK
-835 LKPNGILTYISS
+835 LLTANGFLTYISS
-847 NRFCFTNYGDRLREY
+847 NRFCFTNYGDGLREY
-862 LSNRNITELIN
+862 LSKRNILELIN
-873 FNEIDVFESAN
+873 FNEIEVFESAN
-884 VGSIVAVIQNSKPD
+884 VGSIVAVIQNTKPD
-898 SNPILIFEAKS
+898 SNPILIYEVKS
-909 VDAISKIH
+909 VDAISRIH
-917 SEKKYSSKEY
+917 LEKKYSSKDY
-927 YKKDQWSFDENHI
+927 YQKDQWSFDENNI
-940 QKLKKTIESK
+940 QKLKKTIELK

-957 KGILINRGVTTGAN
+957 KDILINRGVTTGAN
-971 AIFIIPTSIKEKLC
+971 GIFIIPTSVKEKLC
-985 DEHPSSEEIIKP
+985 AEHPSSKELIKP
-997 VLRGRDVKRY
+997 VLRGRDIKRF

-1033 YLYQFKNELE
+1033 YLSQFRNELE

-1052 YKWFEIQDNTAFYPE
+1052 YKWFEIQDNTAFYPQ

-1074 WTRLSNVNAFAIST
+1074 WTRLSNINAFAIST

-1099 AVGENLEYLSS
+1099 AVGDNLEYLSAI
-1110 VLNSKIAFFYFKLG
+1110 LNSKITFFYFKLG

-1130 DGIKWFGKYFDSI
+1130 DGIKWFGKYFDNI
-1143 PIPVISKEEQKP
+1143 PIPQISKDEQRP
-1155 FENLVNYILLAHEL
+1155 FENLVNYILQAHEL
-1169 LNSESKREIITKQ
+1169 LNGESNREIITKQ

-1197 SSIKEANASIIDL
+1197 NSIKEANASIIDL
-1210 VKNQITDISGVKGK
+1210 VKKQITDISSVRGK
-1224 VEKQKL
+1224 EEKQKL
-1230 IEMVYKK
+1230 IEKVYKK

-1251 QNIAVE
+1251 QNIAVD